1 MKIIHI
7 LFITLAFGACA
18 QEKSSIEAST
28 VSSLSF
34 RLVGPALTS
43 GRVSDLAI
51 HPSNTDT
58 WYVSTASGGL
68 WKTQNH
74 GITFKPIFDSYASYS
89 IGCVEIAPSNP
100 NTVWVGS
107 GENNNQRSVSYGDG
121 VYKSI
126 DGGQSFKNMG
136 LKNSEHIGSIVIH
149 PNDENTLWVAAYG
162 PLWSSGGD
170 RGVYKSIDGGKNW
183 KKTLEISENTGI
195 AEVHMDPSNPNIL
208 YASAHQR
215 RRREWTFIS
224 GGPESGLY
232 KSIDGGETWEEINK
246 GLPAGYMGR
255 VGMAISPANPDVVY
269 AIVEARYGKKGFY
282 KSTNKGGNWSK
293 QSDYATSGN
302 YYQEIFCDPLDVD
315 KVFSMNTYLHH
326 TEDGGKTFERTGEN
340 GKHVDNHV
348 IWIDPSNTSHWIV
361 GCDGGV
367 YETYTHA
374 KEWRYHANLPIIQFY
389 KVTTDND
396 EPFYNIYGGTQDN
409 NSMGGPS
416 GTLNATGILNSDW
429 FITNGG
435 DGFESA
441 TDWSNPNITY
451 AQAQYGWI
459 VRYDKASGEK
469 VPIQPM
475 PGENEKAY
483 RWNWDSPLLVS
494 RHDAS
499 TIYFAAN
506 KLFKSTN
513 RGDDWTTISPD
524 LSRQLDRNKLPV
536 MGQVWTMDA
545 VMKNKS
551 TTIYGNIVALD
562 ESPIQQGLLYAGTDD
577 GLIQVT
583 KDDGKTWTKIDA
595 IKDVP
600 EQTKVNMLTASLH
613 DVNEVFVAF
622 NSQRDGDFTPYL
634 LRSGDQGKTWESI
647 ASNLPERGNVYCI
660 KQDHVNPDLLFVGTE
675 FGAFFSIDKGQS
687 WTKLG
692 GLPTIAVYDL
702 DIQQRENDLVA
713 ATFGRGFYVLD
724 NYTPLRSIDKG
735 LLDKKAHLFDI
746 KEALLYVPATPLGSR
761 GTGSQGHSLWSAKNP
776 SFGATFSLYINE
788 TESSLKSKR
797 QKKEKELEKD
807 GEDVFYPS
815 FEEIRSEDMEE
826 KAALIWQIFDASG
839 HEIRRMKSTPKKG
852 IQRQSWNLRTNATDP
867 VGSGG
872 QGFLVTPGEYSVRVT
887 HVKEGK
893 IDVLIEKQKFTV
905 RGLNNQ
911 TLVASNSD
919 ELKSFRAEMAELNRK
934 VSGTE
939 KVMRETKDRI
949 DIIEKAILNY
959 PNTDMSLLETI
970 RSSRLTYKDLEVKMW
985 GDQAKSS
992 RDFET
997 EPSISGRLGMVGYQ
1011 LYQNTTGVTNTHR
1024 KNKAISEKQYNELKT
1039 VLNKVITDLDGVDKK
1054 LEGIIPYTKGK
1065 GADWKKD

>member
-1 MKIIHI
+1 
-7 LFITLAFGACA
+7 
-18 QEKSSIEAST
+18 
-28 VSSLSF
+28 
-34 RLVGPALTS
+34 
-43 GRVSDLAI
+43 
-51 HPSNTDT
+51 
-58 WYVSTASGGL
+58 
-68 WKTQNH
+68 
-74 GITFKPIFDSYASYS
+74 
-89 IGCVEIAPSNP
+89 
-100 NTVWVGS
+100 
-107 GENNNQRSVSYGDG
+107 
-121 VYKSI
+121 
-126 DGGQSFKNMG
+126 
-136 LKNSEHIGSIVIH
+136 
-149 PNDENTLWVAAYG
+149 
-162 PLWSSGGD
+162 
-170 RGVYKSIDGGKNW
+170 
-183 KKTLEISENTGI
+183 
-195 AEVHMDPSNPNIL
+195 
-208 YASAHQR
+208 
-215 RRREWTFIS
+215 
-224 GGPESGLY
+224 
-232 KSIDGGETWEEINK
+232 
-246 GLPAGYMGR
+246 
-255 VGMAISPANPDVVY
+255 
-269 AIVEARYGKKGFY
+269 
-282 KSTNKGGNWSK
+282 
-293 QSDYATSGN
+293 
-302 YYQEIFCDPLDVD
+302 
-315 KVFSMNTYLHH
+315 
-326 TEDGGKTFERTGEN
+326 
-340 GKHVDNHV
+340 
-348 IWIDPSNTSHWIV
+348 
-361 GCDGGV
+361 
-367 YETYTHA
+367 
-374 KEWRYHANLPIIQFY
+374 
-389 KVTTDND
+389 
-396 EPFYNIYGGTQDN
+396 
-409 NSMGGPS
+409 
-416 GTLNATGILNSDW
+416 
-429 FITNGG
+429 
-435 DGFESA
+435 
-441 TDWSNPNITY
+441 
-451 AQAQYGWI
+451 
-459 VRYDKASGEK
+459 
-469 VPIQPM
+469 
-475 PGENEKAY
+475 
-483 RWNWDSPLLVS
+483 
-494 RHDAS
+494 
-499 TIYFAAN
+499 
-506 KLFKSTN
+506 
-513 RGDDWTTISPD
+513 
-524 LSRQLDRNKLPV
+524 
-536 MGQVWTMDA
+536 
-545 VMKNKS
+545 
-551 TTIYGNIVALD
+551 
-562 ESPIQQGLLYAGTDD
+562 
-577 GLIQVT
+577 
-583 KDDGKTWTKIDA
+583 
-595 IKDVP
+595 
-600 EQTKVNMLTASLH
+600 MLTASLH

-867 VGSGG
+867 IGSGG

-911 TLVASNSD
+911 TLVALNSD

-949 DIIEKAILNY
+949 NIIEKAILNY
-959 PNTDMSLLETI
+959 PNTDMKLLETI
-970 RSSRLTYKDLEVKMW
+970 RRSKLTYKDLEVKMW
-985 GDQAKSS
+985 GDQARSS

-1039 VLNKVITDLDGVDKK
+1039 VLNKVIADLDGVEKK